1 MGSPTKA
8 ENPERS
14 RGQDSRSFAFSG
26 CRHLRAT
33 RDLRMECRN
42 SLSIV
47 SMNQFLLYV
56 VASKVSEMKQ
66 NRDFFTKRS
75 AGRTRQQ
82 SADGLKKILDKVSV
96 TNRIIKGDELP
107 DGT

>member
-1 MGSPTKA
+1 MAVTQKPAQLPLRLPKELHA
-8 ENPERS
+8 DIQQLA
-14 RGQDSRSFAFSG
+14 QDQG
-26 CRHLRAT
+26 
-33 RDLRMECRN
+33 
-42 SLSIV
+42 V

>member
-1 MGSPTKA
+1 
-8 ENPERS
+8 
-14 RGQDSRSFAFSG
+14 
-26 CRHLRAT
+26 
-33 RDLRMECRN
+33 
-42 SLSIV
+42 
-47 SMNQFLLYV
+47 MNQFLLYV

-66 NRDFFTKRS
+66 TRDFFTKRS

-82 SADGLKKILDKVSV
+82 SADGLKKILDKVSP